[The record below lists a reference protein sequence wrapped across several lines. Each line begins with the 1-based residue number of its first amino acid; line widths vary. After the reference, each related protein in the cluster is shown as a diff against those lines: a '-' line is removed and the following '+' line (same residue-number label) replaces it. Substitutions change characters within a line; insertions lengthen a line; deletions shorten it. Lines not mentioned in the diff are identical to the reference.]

1 MKTIAVLIALTC
13 LVGLSNAQII
23 GLGEGYSSTQLAFYN
38 SPGSSTFEPDV
49 QQYWG
54 SYIAQQQNQSINSAA
69 SNMGIWMNT
78 FPLNFDTPLT
88 LSTTSFSGNAAA
100 PALSAK
106 ERNSQ
111 FLTRG
116 VNSNF
121 GIYQVWAYPQASGSL
136 TVSNSTGTPSDD
148 AKGKLLSQNII
159 TLFGV

>member
-1 MKTIAVLIALTC
+1 
-13 LVGLSNAQII
+13 
-23 GLGEGYSSTQLAFYN
+23 
-38 SPGSSTFEPDV
+38 
-49 QQYWG
+49 
-54 SYIAQQQNQSINSAA
+54 
-69 SNMGIWMNT
+69 MGIWMNT
-78 FPLNFDTPLT
+78 FPLNFDTQLT

-121 GIYQVWAYPQASGSL
+121 GIYQVWSYPQASGSL